1 VTEDPKTP
9 PSDAPRA
16 GNDPDATLVVDGQ
29 RVWDA
34 LKASAASGHSPAA
47 APAPSATESLDDDWD
62 LGPESSK
69 QQQAGAAP
77 ASAAPPAGDAAPA
90 GEAPLSAETAA
101 LAVTAPPP
109 AGGPAASPAAG
120 TESDPFLDSD
130 LLVDEEPAAPSQSK
144 IITARPPPGDPVDGP
159 PSDPGPAAFTHVTPV
174 GFAAI
179 NPPAV
184 PPASPAAPSEPP
196 PTTAPAAPEPKA
208 PRGPSAVDME
218 DQFAIGDFTGA
229 MAIAE
234 ALLARDPEHVDALEC
249 LERCRT
255 SLRTSLATKL
265 GPLDRVPVVA
275 VARDQLRWLAID
287 HKAGFILSHV
297 DGVSSVEEIVDISGM
312 KELEALGILAELLE
326 QRIIDFAAK
335 R

>member
-9 PSDAPRA
+9 TSDAPRA
-16 GNDPDATLVVDGQ
+16 GDDPDATLVVDGQ

-34 LKASAASGHSPAA
+34 LKKSVAPSGHSAAA
-47 APAPSATESLDDDWD
+47 APAAPETESLDDDWD

-69 QQQAGAAP
+69 PHEAP
-77 ASAAPPAGDAAPA
+77 AAPPSPAHVPSEAPA
-90 GEAPLSAETAA
+90 PPSAEAPA

-109 AGGPAASPAAG
+109 AGVLPGSQGASA
-120 TESDPFLDSD
+120 ESDPFLDSD

-144 IITARPPPGDPVDGP
+144 IITARPPPGDVPVAQAP
-159 PSDPGPAAFTHVTPV
+159 ASDPGPAAFTHPTPV

-179 NPPAV
+179 NAPA
-184 PPASPAAPSEPP
+184 AAAATRAAPSEPP

-234 ALLARDPEHVDALEC
+234 ALLARDAEHVDALEC

-255 SLRTSLATKL
+255 SLRASLSTKL

>member
-1 VTEDPKTP
+1 MTDEPKIP
-9 PSDAPRA
+9 PSEAPRA
-16 GNDPDATLVVDGQ
+16 GHDPDATLVVDGQ

-34 LKASAASGHSPAA
+34 LKAVAPSGHSPAA
-47 APAPSATESLDDDWD
+47 APAPAATESLDDDWD
-62 LGPESSK
+62 FGPASTKPREPPAAASPPESPPE
-69 QQQAGAAP
+69 AAP
-77 ASAAPPAGDAAPA
+77 AEAPP
-90 GEAPLSAETAA
+90 SAETAP

-109 AGGPAASPAAG
+109 ADAAPSLASADSG
-120 TESDPFLDSD
+120 PFLDSD

-144 IITARPPPGDPVDGP
+144 IITARPPPGDTPATEASL
-159 PSDPGPAAFTHVTPV
+159 SDPVPAAFARPTPV

-179 NPPAV
+179 IPNEGPV
-184 PPASPAAPSEPP
+184 EEIPAAHSAPA
-196 PTTAPAAPEPKA
+196 TTAPAAPEPKA
-208 PRGPSAVDME
+208 PRGPSAVEME
-218 DQFAIGDFTGA
+218 DQFAIGDFAGA
-229 MAIAE
+229 IAIAE

-249 LERCRT
+249 LERSRGA
-255 SLRTSLATKL
+255 LRASLATKL

-326 QRIIDFAAK
+326 QRIIDFAA
-335 R
+335 RR

>member
-1 VTEDPKTP
+1 MTDDPKTP
-9 PSDAPRA
+9 PSEAPRA
-16 GNDPDATLVVDGQ
+16 GDDPDATLVVDGQ

-34 LKASAASGHSPAA
+34 LKAVAPSGHTAAA
-47 APAPSATESLDDDWD
+47 APVAPTASESLDDDWD
-62 LGPESSK
+62 FGPESTKPAAALAPS
-69 QQQAGAAP
+69 AP
-77 ASAAPPAGDAAPA
+77 APPRSDAP
-90 GEAPLSAETAA
+90 

-109 AGGPAASPAAG
+109 PDAPLPGASAGPDSG
-120 TESDPFLDSD
+120 PFLDSD

-144 IITARPPPGDPVDGP
+144 IITARPPPGDAEVAPDAPLSEPVP
-159 PSDPGPAAFTHVTPV
+159 TARVTPV

-179 NPPAV
+179 APYAAPVEIIRA
-184 PPASPAAPSEPP
+184 AAPSDPA
-196 PTTAPAAPEPKA
+196 PTTAPAPGPKST
-208 PRGPSAVDME
+208 RGPSAVEME
-218 DQFAIGDFTGA
+218 DQFAIGDFAGA
-229 MAIAE
+229 IAIAE

-249 LERCRT
+249 LERSRT
-255 SLRTSLATKL
+255 SLRASFAAKL

-312 KELEALGILAELLE
+312 KELEALGILAGLLE
-326 QRIIDFAAK
+326 QRIIDFAAA